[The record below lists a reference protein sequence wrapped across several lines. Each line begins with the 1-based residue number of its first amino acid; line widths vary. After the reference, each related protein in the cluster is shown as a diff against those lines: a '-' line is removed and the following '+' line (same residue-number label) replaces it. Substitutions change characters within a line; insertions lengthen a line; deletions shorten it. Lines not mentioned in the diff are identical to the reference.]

1 MQGKEKLA
9 QLVNKLKLGNEESFS
24 EIYNLTNKYIFYVI
38 MKITKNEEQTYDL
51 MQETYIQ
58 IYNKISTLEDSK
70 AFLSWAGRIA
80 TNKTYRYMQKYR
92 KEVLVDEEG
101 QYIFD
106 NTFEEREEF
115 IPHEVL
121 ESEEKKRLIREIIES
136 LSEVQKLTVY
146 KYYFYM
152 QSISQI
158 AEDME
163 CSEGT
168 VKSRLNYARKKIEE
182 GVLDLEKK
190 GTKLYGF
197 GALPVLFML
206 LKEEAK
212 SQSLSHKG
220 VTDLFKGI
228 SEAVNIKSE
237 NNINSDAEVDNF
249 NSENNNDK
257 SSSIDNGEG
266 SLDVNND
273 SLNKNNVKSY
283 DDITNKAIG
292 KSLLA
297 GKMIKGGIALLTAAT
312 VAGVAMAI
320 SYLNNNNESENIDN
334 SIQTGVSESVNDE
347 DNKNEEVSY
356 SEEESI
362 DKTILIENTLEQAKI
377 LHEFSITGNYI
388 GFDNYKEVIN
398 SIGVDEEGPYG
409 WAEINWVDSM
419 IHDLSGTMESLS
431 NKIKELNEIGDFTEE
446 EKQGID
452 EVKQMINIFI
462 NNQDFINDISS
473 NFELVASYNTDDEFL
488 MINVETAKEFLN
500 EVLPRYKDQMDILKK
515 LIS

>member
-1 MQGKEKLA
+1 
-9 QLVNKLKLGNEESFS
+9 
-24 EIYNLTNKYIFYVI
+24 
-38 MKITKNEEQTYDL
+38 
-51 MQETYIQ
+51 
-58 IYNKISTLEDSK
+58 
-70 AFLSWAGRIA
+70 
-80 TNKTYRYMQKYR
+80 MQKYR

-101 QYIFD
+101 EYIFD

-115 IPHEVL
+115 IPHEIL

-182 GVLDLEKK
+182 VVLDLEKK

-197 GALPVLFML
+197 GALPLLFML
-206 LKEEAK
+206 LREEAK

-220 VTDLFKGI
+220 VTNAFKGI

-237 NNINSDAEVDNF
+237 NNINIDSEIDNF
-249 NSENNNDK
+249 DNENLCSEDNNK
-257 SSSIDNGEG
+257 G
-266 SLDVNND
+266 SLDENND
-273 SLNKNNVKSY
+273 LLEESNINKYS
-283 DDITNKAIG
+283 DTTNKAIG

-312 VAGVAMAI
+312 IAGGAMAI
-320 SYLNNNNESENIDN
+320 SYLNNNESENIDT
-334 SIQTGVSESVNDE
+334 SIQTGISESVNDE

-362 DKTILIENTLEQAKI
+362 DKTILIENTLDQAKI
-377 LHEFSITGNYI
+377 LHEVSITGNYI
-388 GFDNYKEVIN
+388 GFDNYKQVIN
-398 SIGVDEEGPYG
+398 SIGVDEDGPYG
-409 WAEINWVDSM
+409 WAEINWVGDM

-452 EVKQMINIFI
+452 EIKQMINIFI
-462 NNQDFINDISS
+462 NNQDFINDISN
-473 NFELVASYNTDDEFL
+473 NFDLVANYSTDDEFFK
-488 MINVETAKEFLN
+488 INVETAKEFLN

>member
-1 MQGKEKLA
+1 MQDKEKLV
-9 QLVNKLKLGNEESFS
+9 QLVDQLKLGNEESFS

-80 TNKTYRYMQKYR
+80 TNKTYRYMKKNR
-92 KEVLVDEEG
+92 KELLVDEENE
-101 QYIFD
+101 YIFD

-206 LKEEAK
+206 LREEAK

-220 VTDLFKGI
+220 VTDAFKGV

-237 NNINSDAEVDNF
+237 NNINSDSEIDNF
-249 NSENNNDK
+249 NNENSCYVEDDK
-257 SSSIDNGEG
+257 D
-266 SLDVNND
+266 SLDENSDLLGESNIKGCSD
-273 SLNKNNVKSY
+273 T
-283 DDITNKAIG
+283 TNKAIG

-297 GKMIKGGIALLTAAT
+297 GKMIKGGIALLTTAT
-312 VAGVAMAI
+312 IAGGAMAI
-320 SYLNNNNESENIDN
+320 SYLNNNESENIDT
-334 SIQTGVSESVNDE
+334 SIQTEISENITDE
-347 DNKNEEVSY
+347 DRDNEEVSY
-356 SEEESI
+356 SEEENI
-362 DKTILIENTLEQAKI
+362 DKTILIEKTLEQAKI
-377 LHEFSITGNYI
+377 LHEFSITGDYI

-398 SIGVDEEGPYG
+398 SIGVNEDGPHG
-409 WAEINWVDSM
+409 WAEINWIDDM
-419 IHDLSGTMESLS
+419 IYDLSETIENLC
-431 NKIKELNEIGDFTEE
+431 NKIEELNEIGHFTEE

-452 EVKQMINIFI
+452 EIKQMINIFI
-462 NNQDFINDISS
+462 NNQDFINDISN
-473 NFELVASYNTDDEFL
+473 NFELVANYSTDDEFFK
-488 MINVETAKEFLN
+488 INVETAKEFLA
-500 EVLPRYKDQMDILKK
+500 EALPRYKNQINILKN
-515 LIS
+515 LIL

>member
-1 MQGKEKLA
+1 MQNKEKLE
-9 QLVNKLKLGNEESFS
+9 QLVDELKLGNEESFS
-24 EIYNLTNKYIFYVI
+24 EIYNLSNKYIFYVI
-38 MKITKNEEQTYDL
+38 MKITKNEEETYDL

-80 TNKTYRYMQKYR
+80 TNKTYRYMQKNR
-92 KEVLVDEEG
+92 KELLVDKENE
-101 QYIFD
+101 YIFD

-121 ESEEKKRLIREIIES
+121 ENEEKKRLIREIIES

-206 LKEEAK
+206 LREEAK
-212 SQSLSHKG
+212 SQDLSSKSLMD
-220 VTDLFKGI
+220 TFNGI
-228 SEAVNIKSE
+228 SESVNIKLG
-237 NNINSDAEVDNF
+237 NDVNSDAEINNF
-249 NSENNNDK
+249 NNENNNDN
-257 SSSIDNGEG
+257 SSSIDNGED

-273 SLNKNNVKSY
+273 SLNKSNVKSY

-312 VAGVAMAI
+312 VAGGAMAI
-320 SYLNNNNESENIDN
+320 SYLNNNNESENIDT

-347 DNKNEEVSY
+347 DNSNEEVSY
-356 SEEESI
+356 SDEENI
-362 DKTILIENTLEQAKI
+362 DKTILIEEISEQAKV
-377 LHEFSITGNYI
+377 LYEFSVTGNYM
-388 GFDNYKEVIN
+388 GFDNYEDVIN

-409 WAEINWVDSM
+409 WAEINWVDGM
-419 IHDLSGTMESLS
+419 VHDLLGIIENLCNEIEEI
-431 NKIKELNEIGDFTEE
+431 NKINDFTEE
-446 EKQGID
+446 EKQGIY

-488 MINVETAKEFLN
+488 IINVETAKEFLN
-500 EVLPRYKDQMDILKK
+500 EVLPRYKNQMDILKK
-515 LIS
+515 LVS

>member
-1 MQGKEKLA
+1 MQEKEKLA
-9 QLVNKLKLGNEESFS
+9 QLVDKLKLGNEESFS

-38 MKITKNEEQTYDL
+38 MKIIKNEEQTYDL

-101 QYIFD
+101 EYIFD

-152 QSISQI
+152 QSILQI

-206 LKEEAK
+206 LREEAK

-220 VTDLFKGI
+220 ITNAFKGI

-237 NNINSDAEVDNF
+237 NNINSDSEIDNF
-249 NSENNNDK
+249 DNENLCSEENNK
-257 SSSIDNGEG
+257 G
-266 SLDVNND
+266 SLDENND
-273 SLNKNNVKSY
+273 LLEESNINKYS
-283 DDITNKAIG
+283 DTTNKAIG

-312 VAGVAMAI
+312 IAGGAMAI
-320 SYLNNNNESENIDN
+320 SYLNNNESENIDT
-334 SIQTGVSESVNDE
+334 SIQTGISESVNDE

-452 EVKQMINIFI
+452 EIKQMINIFI
-462 NNQDFINDISS
+462 NNQDFINDISN
-473 NFELVASYNTDDEFL
+473 NFELVANYSTDDEFFK
-488 MINVETAKEFLN
+488 INVETAKEFLD
-500 EVLPRYKDQMDILKK
+500 ETLSRYKQQIDILKN
-515 LIS
+515 LIL